1 MGQAMGDRKLLCIA
15 DDSPECRA
23 AVYFGARRAAN
34 TKATLTLLRVI
45 EPLDPGLWSAM
56 GEAMRERM
64 RIEALDDLQ
73 VLSEVALQATGIA
86 PELVVK
92 EGVLDQEIRAF
103 IDTTPSI
110 KTLLLAAASG
120 RGGPGPLV
128 AAAMRGGFGFGQRAV
143 AIMIV
148 PAGLTDSEL
157 GDLAS

>member
-1 MGQAMGDRKLLCIA
+1 MDLQVGERKLLCIA

-34 TKATLTLLRVI
+34 THAILTILRVI

-56 GEAMRERM
+56 GEAMRDRM
-64 RIEALDDLQ
+64 RNEAFDDLQ
-73 VLSEVALQATGIA
+73 GLAEVAQQATGIT

-92 EGVLDQEIRAF
+92 EGILDQAIRAY
-103 IDTTPSI
+103 IDTTPSV

-128 AAAMRGGFGFGQRAV
+128 AAAMRGGFGFGLRAV

-148 PAGLTDSEL
+148 PAGLSDADLSEL
-157 GDLAS
+157 AS